1 MYTLNGRYFWLRW
14 GGTPVNVLDSG
25 EIASEMHRTILITTI
40 EKGWT
45 GPGTAAKKSKY
56 IVLENGEQSQ
66 EREGAERGS
75 FSLPKQRQRGD
86 LAALY
91 KYVREENTRGGN
103 NGLS

>member
-1 MYTLNGRYFWLRW
+1 M
-14 GGTPVNVLDSG
+14 LDPG
-25 EIASEMHRTILITTI
+25 EFASETHCTLLITAT

-45 GPGTAAKKSKY
+45 GPGTAAKKSNF
-56 IVLENGEQSQ
+56 IVLEKGGQSR
-66 EREGAERGS
+66 EREGVEQGS
-75 FSLPKQRQRGD
+75 CSLPKQRRRGD